1 MTRFH
6 QVLTILPAPST
17 GGAMTRNTSVM
28 SMEKEWTIP
37 RATCSYSV
45 RQCPALSN
53 GYQAIA
59 DRAHRSPV
67 GPSASPPET
76 RKTLAFETMFDKEGM
91 PQGESGI
98 ARNLHSCTR
107 RQNAGGTSTHQKYT
121 EEQRTREAMISYAIS
136 SYSCFL
142 VTRGHFAAYLHHLF
156 KTLLDCQEEAPKHLD
171 EPAAQLSQH
180 NTSTRSTL

>member
-28 SMEKEWTIP
+28 SREKGWTIA
-37 RATCSYSV
+37 RATCSHSV
-45 RQCPALSN
+45 RQCQALSN

-59 DRAHRSPV
+59 DPAHRSPV
-67 GPSASPPET
+67 SPSASPQRQEKPLHSKPCLT
-76 RKTLAFETMFDKEGM
+76 KKGRHN
-91 PQGESGI
+91 GESGI
-98 ARNLHSCTR
+98 ARNLHSCTQ

-121 EEQRTREAMISYAIS
+121 EEQRTREAMISDAIS

-142 VTRGHFAAYLHHLF
+142 VARGHFAAYLHHLF
-156 KTLLDCQEEAPKHLD
+156 KTLLDRPEEAPKHLD
-171 EPAAQLSQH
+171 EPAAQPRQH